1 MPLCVAAAHATT
13 AGRLKPEPDR
23 EVACSF
29 EVETDGDSI
38 DILDVSL
45 DKMSDEN
52 SLEEQLAEEEDDE
65 EVEEDEESVYG
76 GPVSRPEDISTQNTA
91 LKQLQH

>member
-1 MPLCVAAAHATT
+1 M
-13 AGRLKPEPDR
+13 K
-23 EVACSF
+23 
-29 EVETDGDSI
+29 
-38 DILDVSL
+38 
-45 DKMSDEN
+45 
-52 SLEEQLAEEEDDE
+52 EEEDDE